1 MYITHLNSLVN
12 NYSRNGGGRFFSDS
26 FDKVIQDLT
35 SNVNYKWTENE
46 NEYTLKIDLP
56 GYSSK
61 EIDVEVEK
69 DALFIKA
76 ENKERGCV
84 ETSFNL
90 DILYE
95 NADKISTKLENGVLL
110 VVIPRNERLK
120 RKKIPLLG

>member
-1 MYITHLNSLVN
+1 MYITYLNSFKN
-12 NYSRNGGGRFFSDS
+12 TSRNGGGRFFSDG
-26 FDKVIQDLT
+26 FDNAIKNLT
-35 SNVNYKWTENE
+35 SNVNYKWIENE

-69 DALFIKA
+69 DTLFIKA
-76 ENKERGCV
+76 ENKERGRV

-110 VVIPRNERLK
+110 VVIPQNERLK